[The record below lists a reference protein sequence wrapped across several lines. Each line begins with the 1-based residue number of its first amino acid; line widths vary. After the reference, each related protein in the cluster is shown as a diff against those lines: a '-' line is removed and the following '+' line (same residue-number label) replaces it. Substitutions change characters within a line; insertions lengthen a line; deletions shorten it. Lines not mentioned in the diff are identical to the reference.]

1 MGRVKQYA
9 RQHSKQHNLKRKK
22 SKGNNRKDEDLEVNS
37 DTELNEVA

>member
-22 SKGNNRKDEDLEVNS
+22 SKGNNRKEEDAEVMS
-37 DTELNEVA
+37 DTEQKVT